1 MEKRENLF
9 YGLGL
14 VAYAVAK
21 ADGEV
26 QAEEKKEL
34 HDLITDWS
42 ENIESEFD
50 VTEIIFSVLS
60 KQKPSFENGYE
71 LGMKHLALGKDLFT
85 ERLKELFLYLI
96 KDVAH
101 AFPPVTHQEQDII
114 VKFTRD
120 LEKL

>member
-9 YGLGL
+9 YGLGMI
-14 VAYAVAK
+14 AYAVAK

-26 QAEEKKEL
+26 QAAEKKEL
-34 HDLITDWS
+34 HDLISEWA

-50 VTEIIFSVLS
+50 VTEIIFSVLNN
-60 KQKPSFENGYE
+60 QKPTFDNGYQ
-71 LGMKHLALGKDLFT
+71 LGMKHLELGKDLFT

-120 LEKL
+120 LEQL